1 MLIYI
6 IRHGETDLNVK
17 GVVQGWYDEPL
28 NESGRF
34 LAAETGKRMKEIRFD
49 GCFSS
54 PLKRAAE
61 TAEIILRES
70 GNDLPIT
77 FDDRLKEMSFGER
90 EGTHLSPEET
100 AVFKTDP
107 RHLPRFS
114 GGETAEEV
122 IQRTGMFLSDL
133 ASKGGDGRYLVST
146 HGCALRCM
154 LNRLYGDPGDF
165 WQGHV
170 PYNCAVS
177 IVEAVGGKVRLIA
190 KDKIYYDER
199 YIVDRYADLR

>member
-100 AVFKTDP
+100 AVFKADP
-107 RHLPRFS
+107 RRLPRFAD
-114 GGETAEEV
+114 GETADEV
-122 IQRTGMFLSDL
+122 INRTGMFLSDL
-133 ASKGGDGRYLVST
+133 ASKGKDGVYLVST

-177 IVEAVGGKVRLIA
+177 IVEAAGGNVRLTA
-190 KDKIYYDER
+190 KDVIYYDER